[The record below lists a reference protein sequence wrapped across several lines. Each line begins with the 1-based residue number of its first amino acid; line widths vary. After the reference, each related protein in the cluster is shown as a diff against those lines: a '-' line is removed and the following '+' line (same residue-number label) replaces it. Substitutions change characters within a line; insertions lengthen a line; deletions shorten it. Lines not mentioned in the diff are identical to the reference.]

1 MKIIIVSSILLVL
14 YYQSNLNL
22 SLDLFFEKI
31 NQMKSG
37 YYHEGDLSIK
47 LNTYQIGSYNLL
59 PITLDLFKSI
69 MSPLFSKVQ
78 IYFYKY

>member
-1 MKIIIVSSILLVL
+1 
-14 YYQSNLNL
+14 
-22 SLDLFFEKI
+22 
-31 NQMKSG
+31 MKSG

-69 MSPLFSKVQ
+69 MSP
-78 IYFYKY
+78 II